1 MDKQSMIELNKKFED
16 SSYEQ
21 DGIEYWM
28 ARDLQILLGYAE
40 WRNFVQVIEKAKMA
54 CYNSHQLIGHH
65 FVEVNKTM
73 RKTNRKYLPEPQREK

>member
-1 MDKQSMIELNKKFED
+1 MDKQLMIELNKKFED

-21 DGIEYWM
+21 DGVE
-28 ARDLQILLGYAE
+28 
-40 WRNFVQVIEKAKMA
+40 
-54 CYNSHQLIGHH
+54 YNSHQLISHH